1 LRPLSKELENAM
13 FTTRK
18 ALLATMIL
26 LPLLLG
32 ACSGYSIELQKFTTL
47 TGKVTREDGSD
58 FANAGVIVRTQADG
72 LAPYVWETV
81 TESDGSYSLEVKWFQ
96 YADYYLL
103 VVHPERTGQP
113 NAGADYDL
121 KLDAWPYSDEDKD
134 VTTITVTTTPVGDNS
149 ISGTVLADT
158 DADGTGDTPLSGVT
172 VSTAGGQ
179 SAVSGDGGLFHLG
192 ELPAGT
198 YTLTPVL
205 DGYEFTPA
213 SAEITVPP
221 DATCS
226 FVATALGTEEESAE

>member
-1 LRPLSKELENAM
+1 
-13 FTTRK
+13 
-18 ALLATMIL
+18 MIL

-32 ACSGYSIELQKFTTL
+32 ACSEYAITDYTLSRQKFTTL

-58 FANAGVIVRTQADG
+58 FANAGVIVRTQAEG
-72 LAPYVWETV
+72 VAPSVWETV
-81 TESDGSYSLEVKWFQ
+81 TETDGSYSLEVKWFQ

-103 VVHPERTGQP
+103 IVHPERTGQP

-121 KLDAWPYSDEDKD
+121 KLDAWPYSENDKD
-134 VTTITVTTTPVGDNS
+134 VTTITVTTAPVGDNS
-149 ISGTVLADT
+149 ISGTMLADT
-158 DADGTGDTPLSGVT
+158 DADGTGDTPLPGVT
-172 VSTAGGQ
+172 VSTDGGQ

-213 SAEITVPP
+213 RAEITVPP
-221 DATCS
+221 DAICS
-226 FVATALGTEEESAE
+226 FVATAFGAKEESAE